1 MAVIREYYMT
11 RNDGVKIF
19 RSYSDKDVYIR
30 KEGTDLTDVEM
41 YDVEDA
47 HCEYTETDEPITP
60 TEEPNENAQKAE
72 AFDYL
77 TGRSTAD
84 E

>member
-41 YDVEDA
+41 CDVEDA
-47 HCEYTETDEPITP
+47 HLVYVETDTPIEA
-60 TEEPNENAQKAE
+60 EE
-72 AFDYL
+72 DL
-77 TGRSTAD
+77 TVAD
-84 E
+84 ALAMLGEMGVNTDD

>member
-30 KEGTDLTDVEM
+30 KEGTDLTGVEM
-41 YDVEDA
+41 YDVEDT
-47 HCEYTETDEPITP
+47 HFVYVETDTPIE
-60 TEEPNENAQKAE
+60 TEEPNEIAQKAE

-77 TGRSTAD
+77 TGRSAAD

>member
-47 HCEYTETDEPITP
+47 HFVYVETDAPIEEESQTETE
-60 TEEPNENAQKAE
+60 QKAA

-84 E
+84 NV

>member
-30 KEGTDLTDVEM
+30 KEGTDLTGVEM

-47 HCEYTETDEPITP
+47 HFVYVETDTPIE
-60 TEEPNENAQKAE
+60 TEEPNETAQKAE